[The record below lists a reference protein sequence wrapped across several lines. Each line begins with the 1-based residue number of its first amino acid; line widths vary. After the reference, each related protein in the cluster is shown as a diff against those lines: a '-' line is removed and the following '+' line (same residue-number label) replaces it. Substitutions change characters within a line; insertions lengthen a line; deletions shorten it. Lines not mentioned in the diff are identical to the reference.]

1 MNQDK
6 KRRVDIIIN
15 GFNSDVYP
23 TFCLNYLSNVHIE
36 KNKRD
41 WKRKGKWR
49 TLKSRLGKALYEG
62 TWRQDRLLDGLEAR
76 GNVSKYRLNQE
87 KGAST
92 HSCTV

>member
-1 MNQDK
+1 M
-6 KRRVDIIIN
+6 REN
-15 GFNSDVYP
+15 GGVSGMHTEASVKTNPPISCYG
-23 TFCLNYLSNVHIE
+23 HAAQE
-36 KNKRD
+36 KND
-41 WKRKGKWR
+41 
-49 TLKSRLGKALYEG
+49 TLLPWKALYEG